1 MFICA
6 IITSN
11 VKMIYIYMST
21 LPNINLLEEYIII
34 YGLKNK
40 MQAIRIF
47 YLVGIAQ
54 CKHETYAI
62 TYNCTVV
69 QLWRPFIM

>member
-1 MFICA
+1 
-6 IITSN
+6 
-11 VKMIYIYMST
+11 MIFLYINMST
-21 LPNINLLEEYIII
+21 LQYKFIRRVGYIII

-47 YLVGIAQ
+47 YLVGSAQ

-62 TYNCTVV
+62 TYIV
-69 QLWRPFIM
+69 LWYSYGGQS

>member
-1 MFICA
+1 
-6 IITSN
+6 
-11 VKMIYIYMST
+11 MST
-21 LPNINLLEEYIII
+21 LQYVQEYIII

-47 YLVGIAQ
+47 YLVGSAQ

-62 TYNCTVV
+62 TYIHGFPYFPTSEG
-69 QLWRPFIM
+69 LPMWFA

>member
-1 MFICA
+1 MLRWFL
-6 IITSN
+6 
-11 VKMIYIYMST
+11 KYINMST
-21 LPNINLLEEYIII
+21 LQYKFIRTNYIII

-47 YLVGIAQ
+47 YLVGSAQ

-62 TYNCTVV
+62 TYTV
-69 QLWRPFIM
+69 LWYSYGGPS

>member
-1 MFICA
+1 
-6 IITSN
+6 
-11 VKMIYIYMST
+11 MIFLNILIWVHY
-21 LPNINLLEEYIII
+21 NINLLEEYIII

-47 YLVGIAQ
+47 YPVGSAQ

-62 TYNCTVV
+62 TYIV
-69 QLWRPFIM
+69 LWYSYGGPS